1 MAGAERVATLISL
14 SYAYLFLAL
23 GGHTMSEQKP
33 VSIYVDE
40 SHRVVRI
47 ENNDEAEG
55 YASVKLNPGERIDK
69 YLWAIF
75 VMNPHRF
82 QLITV

>member
-1 MAGAERVATLISL
+1 
-14 SYAYLFLAL
+14 
-23 GGHTMSEQKP
+23 MSEQNP
-33 VSIYVDE
+33 VRIYVDK

-55 YASVKLNPGERIDK
+55 YASVKLNPGERVDR

-82 QLITV
+82 QLISV

>member
-1 MAGAERVATLISL
+1 
-14 SYAYLFLAL
+14 
-23 GGHTMSEQKP
+23 MSEQKP
-33 VSIYVDE
+33 VCIYVDK

-69 YLWAIF
+69 HLWAIF
-75 VMNPHRF
+75 VMNPRRF